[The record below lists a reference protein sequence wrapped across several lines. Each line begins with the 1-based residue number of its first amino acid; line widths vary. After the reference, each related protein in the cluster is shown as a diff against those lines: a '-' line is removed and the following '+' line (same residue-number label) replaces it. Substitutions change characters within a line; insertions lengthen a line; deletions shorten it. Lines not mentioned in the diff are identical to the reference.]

1 MEKLIWKIENQ
12 NSNGRYRMYK
22 RGIKMKRRKLKSFW
36 LRYAVFICFCLLLIY
51 CGRRQ
56 ASEIDT
62 DYTIKPTVSI
72 TSENPTQID
81 HVELFEVNQKIKT
94 EFTPVFD
101 LSEEE
106 RWATCCMVAGE
117 SKGEPYEGQWAVA
130 QCIYQACVNGG
141 LQPSEVR
148 IEYKY
153 SGWDEKLEF
162 DNPELWAQ
170 IEEIVSRVF
179 DYGEMYVEDEILW
192 FYAPRWMKNGVSE
205 WHESQ
210 RFVIE
215 IGDHKFFGP
224 WS

>member
-1 MEKLIWKIENQ
+1 
-12 NSNGRYRMYK
+12 
-22 RGIKMKRRKLKSFW
+22 MKRRNINSWFYFYIL
-36 LRYAVFICFCLLLIY
+36 LVCFCLLMIY
-51 CGRRQ
+51 LGWKQ
-56 ASEIDT
+56 TNKIAIEYVSLQSETNIPNEPIEIE
-62 DYTIKPTVSI
+62 YIEPSQ
-72 TSENPTQID
+72 P
-81 HVELFEVNQKIKT
+81 VETACKIET
-94 EFTPVFD
+94 EFEPVFD

-106 RWATCCMVAGE
+106 RWTTCCMVAGE
-117 SKGEPYEGQWAVA
+117 SKGESYEGQWAVA
-130 QCIYQACVNGG
+130 QCIYQACINDG

-179 DYGEMYVEDEILW
+179 DYGEMCVDDEILW

-215 IGDHKFFGP
+215 ISNHRFFAP
-224 WS
+224 WN

>member
-1 MEKLIWKIENQ
+1 
-12 NSNGRYRMYK
+12 
-22 RGIKMKRRKLKSFW
+22 MKRRNINSWFYFYIL
-36 LRYAVFICFCLLLIY
+36 LICFCLLMIYLGWKQTNKIAIEYVFPQSETNIPSELI
-51 CGRRQ
+51 
-56 ASEIDT
+56 EIEYIELSQSVET
-62 DYTIKPTVSI
+62 AYKI
-72 TSENPTQID
+72 EN
-81 HVELFEVNQKIKT
+81 EFE
-94 EFTPVFD
+94 PVFD

-106 RWATCCMVAGE
+106 RWTTCCMVAGE
-117 SKGEPYEGQWAVA
+117 SKGESYEGQWAVA
-130 QCIYQACVNGG
+130 QCIYQACINDG

-179 DYGEMYVEDEILW
+179 DYGEMCVDDEILW

-215 IGDHKFFGP
+215 ILNHRFFGE
-224 WS
+224 W

>member
-1 MEKLIWKIENQ
+1 MKKKKLDSWF
-12 NSNGRYRMYK
+12 RPCF
-22 RGIKMKRRKLKSFW
+22 L
-36 LRYAVFICFCLLLIY
+36 FICFCLLLIY
-51 CGRRQ
+51 FGWKQ
-56 ASEIDT
+56 TNGIAIEYTSTKTEAKISNEPIEIE
-62 DYTIKPTVSI
+62 YINLSQP
-72 TSENPTQID
+72 
-81 HVELFEVNQKIKT
+81 VETACKIET

-101 LSEEE
+101 LSDEE
-106 RWATCCMVAGE
+106 RWIACCMVAGE
-117 SKGEPYEGQWAVA
+117 SKGESYEGQWAVA
-130 QCIYQACVNGG
+130 QCIYQACINDG

-153 SGWDEKLEF
+153 SGWDENLEF
-162 DNPELWAQ
+162 DNPELWSQ

-179 DYGEMYVEDEILW
+179 DYGELCVDDEILW

-215 IGDHKFFGP
+215 IGSHLFFAP

>member
-1 MEKLIWKIENQ
+1 
-12 NSNGRYRMYK
+12 
-22 RGIKMKRRKLKSFW
+22 MKRRNINSWFYFYIL
-36 LRYAVFICFCLLLIY
+36 LICFCLLMIYLGWKQTNKIAIEYVFPQSETNIPNELI
-51 CGRRQ
+51 
-56 ASEIDT
+56 EIEYIELSQSVET
-62 DYTIKPTVSI
+62 AYKI
-72 TSENPTQID
+72 EN
-81 HVELFEVNQKIKT
+81 EFE
-94 EFTPVFD
+94 PVFD

-106 RWATCCMVAGE
+106 RWTTCCMVAGE
-117 SKGEPYEGQWAVA
+117 SKGESYEGQWAVA
-130 QCIYQACVNGG
+130 QCIYQACINDG

-179 DYGEMYVEDEILW
+179 DYGEMCVDDEILW

-215 IGDHKFFGP
+215 ILNHRFFGE
-224 WS
+224 W

>member
-1 MEKLIWKIENQ
+1 
-12 NSNGRYRMYK
+12 
-22 RGIKMKRRKLKSFW
+22 MKRRNINSWFYFYIL
-36 LRYAVFICFCLLLIY
+36 LICFCLLMIYLGWKQTNKIAIEYVFPQSETNIPNELI
-51 CGRRQ
+51 
-56 ASEIDT
+56 EIEYIELSQSVET
-62 DYTIKPTVSI
+62 AYKI
-72 TSENPTQID
+72 EN
-81 HVELFEVNQKIKT
+81 EFE
-94 EFTPVFD
+94 PVFD

-106 RWATCCMVAGE
+106 RWTTCCMVAGE
-117 SKGEPYEGQWAVA
+117 SKGESYEGQWAVA
-130 QCIYQACVNGG
+130 QCIYQACINDG

-179 DYGEMYVEDEILW
+179 DYGEMCVDDEILW

-205 WHESQ
+205 WHESH

-215 IGDHKFFGP
+215 ILNHRFFGE
-224 WS
+224 W